1 MVRTAVA
8 RRRIAMAGQDNLDSH
23 GFGTHHGSVEIIDLK
38 PQKDAVSVRLEIR
51 VPDRAVMVLDLPFV
65 QLEDQF
71 PL

>member
-1 MVRTAVA
+1 MVRTTVA
-8 RRRIAMAGQDNLDSH
+8 CGRIAMAGQDNLDSH
-23 GFGTHHGSVEIIDLK
+23 GLGTRHGGVEIIDLK